1 MLLLATIEA
10 IYSCWKENGGHRS
23 ADRIEVM
30 FVLVVLAANV
40 CRTFSHI
47 GMRHYE
53 PTHPLARFRWL
64 ECAYEIY
71 LTSPCLFGKVIKFIP
86 VADILLYLCQAFK
99 VEGLIDNY
107 KQSQQCNAS
116 VSYKKNRILNIMYY
130 LVFQQPLF
138 YSTSSKTVYLGLLK
152 YFHHLGFLTAKLF
165 LILYSLF
172 VIRVLK
178 SLVVHHR

>member
-10 IYSCWKENGGHRS
+10 IYSCWKENGGYRS

-53 PTHPLARFRWL
+53 PTHLLARFRWL
-64 ECAYEIY
+64 ECPYEIY

-99 VEGLIDNY
+99 VEGLITTNRANNVTRRCPTRKKESTTSCY
-107 KQSQQCNAS
+107 YFILLVQKQC
-116 VSYKKNRILNIMYY
+116 I
-130 LVFQQPLF
+130 
-138 YSTSSKTVYLGLLK
+138 
-152 YFHHLGFLTAKLF
+152 
-165 LILYSLF
+165 
-172 VIRVLK
+172 
-178 SLVVHHR
+178 